1 MWLAMRCSNNLHLR
15 ACGGSAA
22 WLLAAATLYAQPA
35 GTAAVRV
42 DAGRVE
48 NRISPTLYG
57 HFVEFMFE
65 GVKFGLHAE
74 LLRNRGF
81 DEPANAVGLPRHWER
96 EPDERN
102 DSDIHFRWDDS
113 ESYPP
118 GREPGRERAE
128 HSVGLDLR
136 GHAFG
141 PRGLSQAR
149 LPIRQGVE
157 YRGSIWIKNQTFEGR
172 MRVVLE
178 QDRSGGP
185 SYAMTEMPVAADESW
200 RRYPF
205 ALTPSRSDPLGKL
218 SVLFDGPGRLWLDQA
233 SLMPGDAVDGV
244 RRDVFEKV
252 KALRPAFLRWPGG
265 NVAQDYH
272 WGWGIGPR
280 DERPVWTNLSWANE
294 IEPSDFGTDEY
305 VRFCRSL
312 GAEPTLVVNVEGRG
326 ATAEEAAAWVDYVN
340 GPSTSTG
347 GTRRAALGH
356 PAPFGVRFWELGNEI
371 WGDWVRGHSDA
382 ETYARNYLRYQAAM
396 KAVDPSIELIAVGDN
411 DMDWN
416 RTVLKLAGPQI
427 DYLAIHHYYGL
438 REMQDDAR
446 NLMARPLFYERF
458 YRQVGALLREL
469 VPGRKIKLA
478 INEWNTSLPVP
489 RQHSMESA
497 LYAARLMNVFERS
510 GELVQ
515 MTAVSDLVN
524 GWSGGVIQASRHAV
538 FVTPTYLAIKLYNDH
553 LGAERVAADVTGP
566 TFDTSREGRGI
577 PYLDAVASRSSDGRQ
592 VYVKAVNTSPRQP
605 LRTTITVTGV
615 PVQPRGTIKRLTAAS
630 LQAANSFAN
639 PEAVRVTAADVTAGP
654 SFTVDL
660 PAHSV
665 SVITL
670 AVGSVPP
677 RRITNGR
684 RSGQRPGLVG
694 GAR

>member
-1 MWLAMRCSNNLHLR
+1 MIGQAASHLR
-15 ACGGSAA
+15 AGVGSAA
-22 WLLAAATLYAQPA
+22 VLLLAATLCAQPA
-35 GTAAVRV
+35 GLAAVRV

-48 NRISPTLYG
+48 NRISPSLYG
-57 HFVEFMFE
+57 HFAEFMFE

-81 DEPANAVGLPRHWER
+81 EEPANAVGLPRHWER

-113 ESYPP
+113 VSYPP
-118 GREPGRERAE
+118 GRQPDPERAG
-128 HSVGLDLR
+128 HSVGLELR
-136 GHAFG
+136 GNAFG

-178 QDRSGGP
+178 PDRSGGQ
-185 SYAMTEMPVAADESW
+185 SYATTEVPVARDETW
-200 RRYPF
+200 RRYAF

-244 RRDVFEKV
+244 RRDVYEKV

-280 DERPVWTNLSWANE
+280 DERPSWINLSWANE
-294 IEPSDFGTDEY
+294 LEPSDFGTDEY
-305 VRFCRSL
+305 IQFCRSV

-326 ATAEEAAAWVDYVN
+326 ATAGEAAAWVEHAK
-340 GPSTSTG
+340 G
-347 GTRRAALGH
+347 R
-356 PAPFGVRFWELGNEI
+356 VRLWEVGNEI

-382 ETYARNYLRYQAAM
+382 ETYGRNYLRYQKAM
-396 KAVDPSIELIAVGDN
+396 RAVDPSIALIAVGDN

-416 RTVLKLAGPQI
+416 RTVLKLAGPHI

-438 REMQDDAR
+438 REIAGDAS

-458 YRQVGALLREL
+458 YPQVAALLREL
-469 VPGRKIKLA
+469 VPSRKIKLA
-478 INEWNTSLPVP
+478 INEWNTSLPLP

-497 LYAARLMNVFERS
+497 LYAGRLMNVFERS
-510 GELVQ
+510 GDLVE

-524 GWSGGVIQASRHAV
+524 GWSGGVIQASRHAL
-538 FVTPTYLAIKLYNDH
+538 FVTPTYLAVKLYNDH

-566 TFDTSREGRGI
+566 TFDSSKEGRGI
-577 PYLDAVASRSSDGRQ
+577 PCLDVAASRSGDGRQ
-592 VYVKAVNTSPRQP
+592 LYLKAVNTSPRQP

-615 PVQPRGTIKRLTAAS
+615 PVRPGGRIETLNADS
-630 LQAANSFAN
+630 LQAANSFSR
-639 PEAVRVTAADVTAGP
+639 PEAVKVTAADVIAGP
-654 SFTVDL
+654 SFTVVL

-670 AVGSVPP
+670 AT
-677 RRITNGR
+677 R
-684 RSGQRPGLVG
+684 
-694 GAR
+694 